1 MLIVSS
7 HFDVDAEHE
16 DLLFFWRLVPTS
28 LSKNRLPLVS
38 RTMLSSVSISREVD
52 TGGAVSKHEQVVRLT
67 IPAAE
72 VNRPANITPCLV
84 NMTLAHW
91 CRLTWVGGD
100 DVIVFGDIFS
110 NFLSIAKDF
119 VHALLNKR
127 AGKSCAL
134 PQGQKVVFLI
144 IALQAPQLKSVFLL

>member
-1 MLIVSS
+1 MSS

-16 DLLFFWRLVPTS
+16 NLLVLFGDWF
-28 LSKNRLPLVS
+28 LPPPCPRKGLLVS
-38 RTMLSSVSISREVD
+38 RKMLSSVSISREVD